1 MPHEPTRES
10 LCYSWQVDSFLG
22 DSAAPRNVSQKT
34 DAAAAAG
41 ATASA
46 AELAPPYVGEVYLII
61 RRGRLMTA
69 GTISDRYDEG
79 QLLGDL
85 TYWGPRLRLRCIN
98 ESSPH
103 NDPTSVASRMTRAQ
117 NGRMR
122 RWGDEHGMNDR
133 PKHSLIPPGRALQ
146 CMEKVRTSL
155 GVDSAKLFVAVD
167 APRLQEVRAARCE
180 G

>member
-69 GTISDRYDEG
+69 GTCPNRSTV
-79 QLLGDL
+79 QLP
-85 TYWGPRLRLRCIN
+85 PRNLASALSTRP
-98 ESSPH
+98 EQQ
-103 NDPTSVASRMTRAQ
+103 PTSQLVPADRRPSPAAAHLAPALAEPPTAEIATRREPRPTADMPRGAESTALGATGSQASRAPFALRPEAPAAEAHSAEAQ
-117 NGRMR
+117 V
-122 RWGDEHGMNDR
+122 
-133 PKHSLIPPGRALQ
+133 
-146 CMEKVRTSL
+146 CV
-155 GVDSAKLFVAVD
+155 
-167 APRLQEVRAARCE
+167 
-180 G
+180 

>member
-1 MPHEPTRES
+1 
-10 LCYSWQVDSFLG
+10 
-22 DSAAPRNVSQKT
+22 
-34 DAAAAAG
+34 
-41 ATASA
+41 
-46 AELAPPYVGEVYLII
+46 
-61 RRGRLMTA
+61 MTA

-122 RWGDEHGMNDR
+122 RWGDEHGICNHTCNHICNHIYRWGDEHGMNDR